1 MKLKILLSAISF
13 VAACTIAANA
23 APAARWLET
32 THDFGA
38 FDEDMG
44 NVDALFRVVNDG
56 DAPLVILAAR
66 ASCGCTVPAF
76 TSDGIAPGDTA
87 TIKVTYNPA
96 GRPGKFNKKVKVETN
111 CEPSQSILTI
121 KGVVIGASNTLRA
134 RFPIEVGP
142 LKLRNSS
149 LPMGEISKGRV
160 KTGFLEGY
168 NQSPDTIHPSV
179 SGLPEF
185 IKVDIAPR
193 AVPPGEQTTFTFFYD
208 TSRDNDWGLVS
219 HEATFFPDTDITE
232 GKTVDIMA
240 IIKEDFSKLSK
251 EQLEKAP
258 RIALSE
264 TSVDLGDINRDDTYE
279 REILIDNFGKDQLI
293 IRKVS
298 TPDPSVSV
306 RINKDKIKGGAQ
318 GRMTI
323 KVVPSPSS
331 DNDILNSRITIITN
345 DPDRPTSIV
354 RVTGEYK

>member
-1 MKLKILLSAISF
+1 
-13 VAACTIAANA
+13 
-23 APAARWLET
+23 
-32 THDFGA
+32 
-38 FDEDMG
+38 
-44 NVDALFRVVNDG
+44 
-56 DAPLVILAAR
+56 
-66 ASCGCTVPAF
+66 
-76 TSDGIAPGDTA
+76 
-87 TIKVTYNPA
+87 
-96 GRPGKFNKKVKVETN
+96 
-111 CEPSQSILTI
+111 
-121 KGVVIGASNTLRA
+121 
-134 RFPIEVGP
+134 
-142 LKLRNSS
+142 
-149 LPMGEISKGRV
+149 
-160 KTGFLEGY
+160 
-168 NQSPDTIHPSV
+168 
-179 SGLPEF
+179 
-185 IKVDIAPR
+185 
-193 AVPPGEQTTFTFFYD
+193 
-208 TSRDNDWGLVS
+208 
-219 HEATFFPDTDITE
+219 
-232 GKTVDIMA
+232 MA